1 LIKSGAKVVLS
12 HELAKQMEEKE
23 VKMDVK
29 YTKSKKVCNTFCRF
43 MKNSYLCTPKNG
55 KTENSFYPSWVILK

>member
-1 LIKSGAKVVLS
+1 VLS
-12 HELAKQMEEKE
+12 YELAKQMEEKE
-23 VKMDVK
+23 PKMGVK